1 MPIHPMS
8 DINDYIK
15 LKKPI
20 NNQNDSERSGEQLFQ
35 KEQTKSFQPLI
46 NVQKETS
53 KSIKDNMAAGQ
64 ELTVNTLLPL
74 VQEMQRRNDQIDML
88 ASQPFHQAQIE
99 PPTPIA
105 ESTPEKKPTMLIDF
119 DKDLNTTDRE
129 NLEEMKLKLP
139 SIVFSTNTY
148 EEVIDDIKKQR
159 RSVGQYLGKGPAGRK
174 IDSREKKYFES
185 KQSTLK
191 KYQDILETSEPARSE
206 EHT

>member
-20 NNQNDSERSGEQLFQ
+20 NNQNDSERTGEQLFQ
-35 KEQTKSFQPLI
+35 REQTKLFQPLI

-88 ASQPFHQAQIE
+88 ASQPFFPQPQLPDI
-99 PPTPIA
+99 
-105 ESTPEKKPTMLIDF
+105 PEETKHL
-119 DKDLNTTDRE
+119 
-129 NLEEMKLKLP
+129 
-139 SIVFSTNTY
+139 
-148 EEVIDDIKKQR
+148 IKKN
-159 RSVGQYLGKGPAGRK
+159 
-174 IDSREKKYFES
+174 
-185 KQSTLK
+185 
-191 KYQDILETSEPARSE
+191 
-206 EHT
+206 